1 MLELFFVNSDDF
13 PKLRETLAKDLF
25 TKTNFRILKCQDNK
39 SPWILKN
46 FIWFLKFL
54 TLNYF
59 KMFCYTNR
67 NRSAKQR
74 LVAPSIMQYW
84 ELPSALKPKW
94 KFNIF
99 SSLFL
104 LTRIQQCFKTNA
116 QMYLQLS
123 ETLWGLDKNFKSGNF
138 EMANMRKTSNIFKKR
153 YLSSNK
159 DIYVYLC
166 IHYNIYTHVYLYTY
180 IISYYNMCMC
190 HVYK

>member
-1 MLELFFVNSDDF
+1 M
-13 PKLRETLAKDLF
+13 
-25 TKTNFRILKCQDNK
+25 
-39 SPWILKN
+39 
-46 FIWFLKFL
+46 
-54 TLNYF
+54 
-59 KMFCYTNR
+59 
-67 NRSAKQR
+67 
-74 LVAPSIMQYW
+74 
-84 ELPSALKPKW
+84 
-94 KFNIF
+94 F

-190 HVYK
+190 MYINKYIYTHKYIIYIYAYIYILCIYIYICTYIYKYIYIYI

>member
-1 MLELFFVNSDDF
+1 M
-13 PKLRETLAKDLF
+13 
-25 TKTNFRILKCQDNK
+25 
-39 SPWILKN
+39 
-46 FIWFLKFL
+46 
-54 TLNYF
+54 
-59 KMFCYTNR
+59 
-67 NRSAKQR
+67 
-74 LVAPSIMQYW
+74 
-84 ELPSALKPKW
+84 
-94 KFNIF
+94 F

-116 QMYLQLS
+116 QMYLQLN

-190 HVYK
+190 MYINKYIYTHKYIIYIYAYIYILCIYIYICTYIYKYIYIYINIYINI